1 MKHEGRSETTRAAG
15 PSGRSFITLNAA
27 ARRFDCSERTIRR
40 MIANGEL
47 TGYRVGK
54 RLVRVDAAEVE
65 ALARVIPTVST
76 VA

>member
-1 MKHEGRSETTRAAG
+1 MKHEGLSATTKSTRTPA
-15 PSGRSFITLNAA
+15 RTFITLSAA

-40 MIANGEL
+40 MIAAGEL
-47 TGYRVGK
+47 TGYRIGK
-54 RLVRVDAAEVE
+54 RLVRVDAAEVD

>member
-1 MKHEGRSETTRAAG
+1 MKHESRREPKASVQH
-15 PSGRSFITLNAA
+15 FMTLAA
-27 ARRFDCSERTIRR
+27 AADRFDCSERTIRR

-54 RLVRVDAAEVE
+54 RLVRVDSNEVDH
-65 ALARVIPTVST
+65 LARVIPTIRT

>member
-1 MKHEGRSETTRAAG
+1 MKHETRSGTLATSART
-15 PSGRSFITLNAA
+15 FMTLNAA
-27 ARRFDCSERTIRR
+27 AKRFDCSERTIRR

-54 RLVRVDAAEVE
+54 RLVRVDAAEVDQ
-65 ALARVIPTVST
+65 LAHVIPTVST